1 MKTNSH
7 SRRSRPSMRLYNEKL
22 YLYRFELLLASLLLV
37 LFDKIFFREHELY
50 VRLVWPANMFILGI
64 VSFGIFRES
73 GFFIKLF
80 KNVLFV
86 LSMVIPF
93 FAFKVFENRELSIAA
108 LVTYVLYY
116 GFIFWEVFKQILRPP
131 AVTASVVVGALCG
144 YLLLVVIGI
153 FTFMI
158 LEYLHSGS
166 FKGTTHDNITVF
178 YQEITYYTM
187 ITMSTI
193 GYGDIV
199 PVWHVARMLSAF
211 FGIVGQFYVVTF
223 VAIIV
228 SKFSSRTS

>member
-1 MKTNSH
+1 
-7 SRRSRPSMRLYNEKL
+7 
-22 YLYRFELLLASLLLV
+22 
-37 LFDKIFFREHELY
+37 
-50 VRLVWPANMFILGI
+50 MFILGI

-228 SKFSSRTS
+228 SKFSSRTSTS

>member
-1 MKTNSH
+1 
-7 SRRSRPSMRLYNEKL
+7 MRLYNEKL

-178 YQEITYYTM
+178 YREITYYTM

-223 VAIIV
+223 VTIIV

>member
-1 MKTNSH
+1 
-7 SRRSRPSMRLYNEKL
+7 
-22 YLYRFELLLASLLLV
+22 
-37 LFDKIFFREHELY
+37 
-50 VRLVWPANMFILGI
+50 
-64 VSFGIFRES
+64 
-73 GFFIKLF
+73 
-80 KNVLFV
+80 
-86 LSMVIPF
+86 
-93 FAFKVFENRELSIAA
+93 
-108 LVTYVLYY
+108 
-116 GFIFWEVFKQILRPP
+116 
-131 AVTASVVVGALCG
+131 VTASVVVGALCG

-158 LEYLHSGS
+158 LEYLQPGC
-166 FKGTTHDNITVF
+166 FKGTTNDNITVF

-228 SKFSSRTS
+228 SKFSSRNV